1 MVLLFY
7 YSDGAI
13 LFSIVDALMYIL
25 SSPSSLPHPTNSYGF
40 LLCPYILVIFF
51 HLFWGLGGLVFLK
64 KLIMILKKLLTIV
77 CVYICGDQKTNLWSR
92 ICPST
97 FMWVPGTELGY
108 LACFGSTLTHW
119 TIPLACLLAFW
130 WSHCDRTEMDLTW
143 FWFAFPLW
151 FFSHS

>member
-25 SSPSSLPHPTNSYGF
+25 SSLSSLPHPTNSYGF

-97 FMWVPGTELGY
+97 FMWVPGTELGLLGLFWEY
-108 LACFGSTLTHW
+108 LNSLNHPLGLSSCFLMKSL
-119 TIPLACLLAFW
+119 
-130 WSHCDRTEMDLTW
+130 
-143 FWFAFPLW
+143 
-151 FFSHS
+151 